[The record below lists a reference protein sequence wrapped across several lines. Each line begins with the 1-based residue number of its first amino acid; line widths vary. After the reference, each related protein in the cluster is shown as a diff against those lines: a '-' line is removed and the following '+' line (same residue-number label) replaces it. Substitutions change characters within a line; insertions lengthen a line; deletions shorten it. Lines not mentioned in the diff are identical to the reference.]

1 MGGEQRWGGEW
12 EGENAL
18 LYFNAVR
25 GEVEQLSVTPASPP
39 VTHTYIHAY
48 IYTYIHT
55 YIHTPP
61 PRLGSHAE
69 RLRGRGNAA
78 GGGAPRRARPRANI
92 GQQRHL
98 AAAPRRSAAGLW
110 GGGTGGRNGW
120 VRRPPRV
127 TALRFIPTT
136 PSQPGGTAQTA
147 LQCAAAANSPIETP

>member
-1 MGGEQRWGGEW
+1 MGGEQRWGG
-12 EGENAL
+12 GNGKGKTRCCIL
-18 LYFNAVR
+18 TRCGVK
-25 GEVEQLSVTPASPP
+25 SSSSASPP
-39 VTHTYIHAY
+39 PPPPSHIHTYIHAY

-55 YIHTPP
+55 YIHTPPP

-110 GGGTGGRNGW
+110 GGD
-120 VRRPPRV
+120 
-127 TALRFIPTT
+127 
-136 PSQPGGTAQTA
+136 GGTEWGGP
-147 LQCAAAANSPIETP
+147 AAPAGDGAAFHPHDPIPARRDSSDRSAMRCGGE

>member
-1 MGGEQRWGGEW
+1 MGGEQRLGGGEW

-55 YIHTPP
+55 HIHTPPP

-110 GGGTGGRNGW
+110 GGGD
-120 VRRPPRV
+120 
-127 TALRFIPTT
+127 
-136 PSQPGGTAQTA
+136 GGTEWGGP
-147 LQCAAAANSPIETP
+147 AAPAGDGAAFHPHDPIPARRDSSDRSAMRCGGE